1 MKRITDLLSPT
12 YFVKNA
18 TLLWKTQGWC
28 EKRNAFV
35 KNAMLTWKTQPLC
48 KKHNTYVKNATLKRT
63 VQRDFWPP
71 FFHHLNLPRP
81 LIHTKQVKTFSN
93 LVKISPSYSNFSEFS
108 RGIIPW
114 RVIWLFRILIKGSV
128 QQNVQPVFF
137 IIQGCLGHWVMGKNI
152 FDFGY
157 EFAQL
162 FNFFL
167 KSPCGIIP
175 QRVILPRVSY
185 PGESLMTRGVNFQF
199 LNCLHRPLKG

>member
-152 FDFGY
+152 F
-157 EFAQL
+157 
-162 FNFFL
+162 NFRRVIQIFL
-167 KSPCGIIP
+167 KY
-175 QRVILPRVSY
+175 LPGVSY
-185 PGESLMTRGVNFQF
+185 RGESVFPKYHTLESHSWPRGVNCQF

>member
-1 MKRITDLLSPT
+1 MCWYSYKQYL
-12 YFVKNA
+12 FK
-18 TLLWKTQGWC
+18 G
-28 EKRNAFV
+28 
-35 KNAMLTWKTQPLC
+35 
-48 KKHNTYVKNATLKRT
+48 T
-63 VQRDFWPP
+63 VQRDFWPT
-71 FFHHLNLPRP
+71 FFSSFEPAWVTDQH
-81 LIHTKQVKTFSN
+81 VKTFSI
-93 LVKISPSYSNFSEFS
+93 LVQISQNYSNFSES
-108 RGIIPW
+108 PRGIIPQ
-114 RVIWLFRILIKGSV
+114 RVIWLFWILIKETV

-162 FNFFL
+162 FKFFL

-175 QRVILPRVSY
+175 QRVSLPRVSY